1 MASPSLF
8 FAFLL
13 ARWVLPRFLLGWWG
27 SLASFHWLCLVHVQI
42 EAVWLVLGARG
53 DVSRRVITCIG
64 WDGFIE
70 AVLLVCGG
78 PSHYWDIVFV
88 FINSFLLFFF
98 INFFIEKSY
107 KFWFTFI
114 LGCNI
119 NNKILNKSWNNIA
132 ITLLTLKSR
141 R

>member
-53 DVSRRVITCIG
+53 DVSRRVITYIG
-64 WDGFIE
+64 WDGIIE

-88 FINSFLLFFF
+88 FINSFLLFFYQIF
-98 INFFIEKSY
+98 YRKNHINSGSLLFLVVISTIKYWINHEI
-107 KFWFTFI
+107 I
-114 LGCNI
+114 LQ
-119 NNKILNKSWNNIA
+119 LHY
-132 ITLLTLKSR
+132 
-141 R
+141 